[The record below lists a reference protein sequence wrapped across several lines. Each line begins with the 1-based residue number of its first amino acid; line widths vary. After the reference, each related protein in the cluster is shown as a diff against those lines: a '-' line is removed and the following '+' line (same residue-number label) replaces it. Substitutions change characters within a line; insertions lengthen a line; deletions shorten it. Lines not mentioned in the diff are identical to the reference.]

1 MRLNIEKYVVN
12 EEILLGDFLKQI
24 KKDISNKK
32 IKQYI
37 KYNNVLVN
45 GKVINKA
52 NYMLKN
58 NDIVSISYGIKKID
72 DFDID
77 IIYEDKDIIV
87 INKPCGLLSISNNK
101 EKDITAFRMVRS
113 YIKKNNPKIYLFVI
127 HRLDQETSGVLM
139 FAKSEKIKHL
149 FQDNWNDIVKKRKY
163 MAVVEGNVSNDNGK
177 IESYLKENKMGMV
190 YSSKNDD
197 GKYAI
202 SEYKVVKR
210 KNNKTLL
217 DVNILTGRRN
227 QIRVHMSEMGNPII
241 GDKKYGSSI
250 KSRLMLHAYELE
262 LIDPRNN
269 KILSFKAD
277 VPEEFYK

>member
-1 MRLNIEKYVVN
+1 MRLNIEKYEVN
-12 EEILLGDFLKQI
+12 EEIILGNFLKQI

-45 GKVINKA
+45 DKVINKA

-58 NDIVSISYGIKKID
+58 NDIVSISYGIKRID

-87 INKPCGLLSISNNK
+87 INKPCGLLSISNNT

-113 YIKKNNPKIYLFVI
+113 YIKKNNPKAFLFVI

-139 FAKSEKIKHL
+139 FAKREKIKHL
-149 FQDNWNDIVKKRKY
+149 FQDNWNDIVKNRKY
-163 MAVVEGNVSNDNGK
+163 MAVVEGIVSNDTGR

-190 YSSKNDD
+190 YSSKNYD
-197 GKYAI
+197 GKYAV

-217 DVNILTGRRN
+217 DINILTGRRN
-227 QIRVHMSEMGNPII
+227 QIRVHMGEMGNPII

-269 KILSFKAD
+269 KMLSFKAD